1 MCPRPCKADSDCG
14 SKRQCLCDGQCG
26 LSCVAPGNYLY
37 ACVLSVL
44 TLKSIVGSAIKRVCV
59 CVYVRAN
66 AYAYAAVPTYISVC
80 VFLDGK

>member
-59 CVYVRAN
+59 CVCVQMR
-66 AYAYAAVPTYISVC
+66 THTQLCQHTSVC
-80 VFLDGK
+80 VCVS